1 MSISQTVSEEQNL
14 PNKDSI
20 VINQRKDNI
29 VYLSRRIAVHIRM
42 LVMLITLQLKTNKT
56 CLL

>member
-1 MSISQTVSEEQNL
+1 MSISQTVSEEENL